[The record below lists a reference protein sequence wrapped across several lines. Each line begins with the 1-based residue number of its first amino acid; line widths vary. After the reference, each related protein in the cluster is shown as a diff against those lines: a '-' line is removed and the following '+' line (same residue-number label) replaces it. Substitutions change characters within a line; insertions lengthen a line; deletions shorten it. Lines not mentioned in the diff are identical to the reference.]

1 MIPPAVS
8 CPNTRAVLST
18 REAPQ
23 RRRAW
28 SFIWSWS
35 RKHPLPGMYLKF
47 QTPCREVG
55 AQHKPYCLFKLPRN
69 REPPFSIQGML
80 GTLPDPSS
88 GCQRRPQLCTQASAG
103 VAASGLGIRLF
114 SWTLCS
120 ISLDVW
126 SPVSPSSS
134 PEACSTH
141 SRFLSPSGGLPAF
154 CSGHRSPGVLRPLP
168 SCHVPLTPSV
178 RKSCRCCLQ
187 TVSSLAQNRR
197 GRWWPVGRLGHGSV
211 TVDSGLEVQEGL

>member
-8 CPNTRAVLST
+8 CPNTRSVLST

-35 RKHPLPGMYLKF
+35 RKHPLPGVHLKF

-187 TVSSLAQNRR
+187 TVSSLAQKRR